1 MLWKYS
7 GKIDP
12 IQPGN
17 ELLQLLSLPLGEPVP
32 HWTFEPETHPDVWL
46 IGHSHCLSKA
56 DYWLIMI
63 DSFLKFIT
71 PVIRPAKQAFII
83 ILILLLLITT
93 ICTVGIRSSLT
104 CKTHRWGGTDD
115 CIQILA
121 CLPSVADKRLQTL
134 YLQNWCRNMYATSKQ
149 TGHSRLDSFFLINSS
164 RTLASCTAWEDPPL
178 CSGSAR

>member
-1 MLWKYS
+1 MQKICRGYLRTSKSSDTSLLVLGNDEKKINWIIDIPTMLWKYS

-12 IQPGN
+12 IQLGN

-83 ILILLLLITT
+83 ILILLLLIF
-93 ICTVGIRSSLT
+93 
-104 CKTHRWGGTDD
+104 H
-115 CIQILA
+115 
-121 CLPSVADKRLQTL
+121 
-134 YLQNWCRNMYATSKQ
+134 YLHC
-149 TGHSRLDSFFLINSS
+149 GHSVIFDLQDPQMRWNWRLHPNIGA
-164 RTLASCTAWEDPPL
+164 LAICDGQKIANIIS
-178 CSGSAR
+178 